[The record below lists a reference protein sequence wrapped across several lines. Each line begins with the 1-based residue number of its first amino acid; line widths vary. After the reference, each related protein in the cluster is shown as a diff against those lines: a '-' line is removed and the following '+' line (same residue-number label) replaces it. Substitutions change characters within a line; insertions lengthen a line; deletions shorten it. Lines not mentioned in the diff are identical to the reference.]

1 MKKRFVFLLVMLLV
15 LMGSTLTALAGGTE
29 GTTVPA
35 GAEERVVPD
44 ITTPGGITYY
54 AKKYEKLFFNED
66 KTSEED
72 FLVTVTASRDLRAID
87 PLRYLLTGSVNST
100 DTSVSATA
108 ENNVMMLLYIKRDGE
123 YVPLE
128 TIDAKLHKDMNLVET
143 PKLVYAKV
151 LLDNLGNE
159 KVNELRIIA
168 FRKSDV
174 DSLKLDENLQITD
187 MKVVARTGTVIDRL
201 RIGVQTIE
209 NSVVQLLR

>member
-1 MKKRFVFLLVMLLV
+1 MKKRFAFLLVMLLV
-15 LMGSTLTALAGGTE
+15 LMGSTLTALAGGPD
-29 GTTVPA
+29 GAVVPA

-54 AKKYEKLFFNED
+54 AKKYEKVFFDGD
-66 KTSEED
+66 KTSEKD
-72 FLVTVTASRDLRAID
+72 FLVTVTASRDLRAFD

-100 DTSVSATA
+100 DSSISVTT
-108 ENNVMMLLYIKRDGE
+108 ENNVLLLLYIKRDGE
-123 YVPLE
+123 YKPLG
-128 TIDAKLHKDMNLVET
+128 TIDAKIHKDMNLVET

-151 LLDNLGNE
+151 LLDNLGND

-187 MKVVARTGTVIDRL
+187 MKVVARTGSVIDRL